1 MTSTAISTMD
11 SKGEKF
17 LGLPHIEI
25 HESFLSETFGN
36 GQAYQEVQEWPYAF
50 KNTVQELASVEI
62 SCPGS
67 NTAHDTADRSGTSNR
82 EKEIYERHAA
92 SARYFT
98 RQLLNS
104 FCQEHSDAMSSRK
117 LPCSTVKCDFQ
128 SDNPKHSRGL
138 ERKFSRWKN
147 GKKISMKRVWAQLKE
162 LSTNLLEANEV
173 RDSVYVETRLFG
185 SQLEVLEPMLSKP
198 SKNAVHY

>member
-1 MTSTAISTMD
+1 MD

-17 LGLPHIEI
+17 SGLPHIEV
-25 HESFLSETFGN
+25 HESFLSETFASE
-36 GQAYQEVQEWPYAF
+36 QAYHEVREWSCAF

-67 NTAHDTADRSGTSNR
+67 NTASDIADRSGSPNR

-104 FCQEHSDAMSSRK
+104 FYQEHSDAMSCRR

-128 SDNPKHSRGL
+128 SDNPKHLGRL

-147 GKKISMKRVWAQLKE
+147 GKKISVKRVWAQLKE

-185 SQLEVLEPMLSKP
+185 SQLEGLDPMLSKP
-198 SKNAVHY
+198 SKNTFHY